1 LITMAERLTMK
12 SLSEDLDSLSKQVQE
27 LELQLEG
34 KIESTLERAA
44 EKLRA
49 RIEASQAAREQTTP
63 VHGTGVHADERQRM
77 IAEEAYL
84 RAERRGFTGGDPSHD
99 WVEAEIEIDR
109 RLLEGKPK
117 KPAPRRKKNSTKKT
131 RSEASARA
139 Q

>member
-1 LITMAERLTMK
+1 MAERLTMK
-12 SLSEDLDSLSKQVQE
+12 NLSEELVSLRKQVQE

-34 KIESTLERAA
+34 KIEATLEKAA
-44 EKLRA
+44 EKLRT
-49 RIEASQAAREQTTP
+49 RIEANQAAREQITP
-63 VHGTGVHADERQRM
+63 VHGTGIHVDERQRM

-84 RAERRGFTGGDPSHD
+84 RAERRGFTGGDPAQD

-117 KPAPRRKKNSTKKT
+117 KAVPRRKKNSAKKT